1 MSLPQKPQKI
11 SLLKRE
17 RIWDKIDSDYGLSC
31 SRRFKSFDDGQES
44 ASCNGVDI
52 YLLEEVVAHNK
63 GNIPIK
69 ITVYPLATNADL
81 LLTPKAIPRK
91 DTWEGYLNGHSR
103 LFYRD
108 MKELLRI
115 TNGDFKPIKEAISK
129 ISQFDVVNLTTDP
142 QSYLFNEAE
151 TNIYKIKTEK
161 LGIDKLLDGKKTI
174 VVPETMFDEVFI
186 NWELI
191 KGDI

>member
-1 MSLPQKPQKI
+1 
-11 SLLKRE
+11 
-17 RIWDKIDSDYGLSC
+17 
-31 SRRFKSFDDGQES
+31 
-44 ASCNGVDI
+44 
-52 YLLEEVVAHNK
+52 
-63 GNIPIK
+63 
-69 ITVYPLATNADL
+69 
-81 LLTPKAIPRK
+81 
-91 DTWEGYLNGHSR
+91 
-103 LFYRD
+103 